1 MQKESRILLNKYN
14 TKQFVVWKTL
24 GFYWWRFFASFFS
37 SFCIFTLLSVAA
49 FAYSLAAV
57 QCSVQ
62 AVFCRVYNVQLRS
75 MLWHGSPKWVVF
87 SGHLIGVP
95 LMVTEAPK
103 RSNLIWTEALK
114 RSNWIRSDS
123 SNIDRSIR
131 IQRTETPK
139 RSTQRPLK
147 GPLWGP

>member
-14 TKQFVVWKTL
+14 TKQFVWKTL

-62 AVFCRVYNVQLRS
+62 AVQLRS

-103 RSNLIWTEALK
+103 RSNLIRTEALK